1 MNLLDRIR
9 MELDQFSG
17 AEQAVAQLVLKDPTG
32 FKKMPVTEL
41 AKRAGVSSPSVVRF
55 CRSLGYEGLSDFKLK
70 LAASLNQGVPFVHQ
84 SVQASDTGETLIQK
98 VLDNAIH
105 TLTTFRNT
113 APAKPMDKAAHLMA
127 KTIIAKGGQLAFY
140 GVGNSGFVALDAE
153 HKFFRMGCSAHAYS
167 DGHLQIMAAS
177 MLKKTD
183 CLLIISNSGRSQ
195 DLLDATRIA
204 KQAGASTIAI
214 TASGSPLAEEVHV
227 HIPADHGEYYEQYSP
242 MVSRLLHLCIVDVL
256 ATQVAI
262 QLGDSVQ
269 KNMARLKKNLI
280 DSRYVK

>member
-9 MELDQFSG
+9 KELSQFSG
-17 AEQAVAQLVLKDPTG
+17 AEQAVAQLVLKDPSG
-32 FKKMPVTEL
+32 FQKMPVTEL
-41 AKRAGVSSPSVVRF
+41 ARRAGVSSPSVVRF

-70 LAASLNQGVPFVHQ
+70 LAASLNAGVPFIHQ
-84 SVQASDTGETLIQK
+84 TVQAGDTGETLIHK

-105 TLTTFRNT
+105 TLRTFRNT
-113 APAKPMDKAAHLMA
+113 APVKPIDKAAQLLA
-127 KTIIAKGGQLAFY
+127 KTVAKKGRLVFY

-153 HKFFRMGCSAHAYS
+153 HKFFRMGCTAHAYS

-177 MLKKTD
+177 MLNKGD
-183 CLLIISNSGRSQ
+183 CLVIISNSGRSQ
-195 DLLDATRIA
+195 DLLDATQIA
-204 KQAGASTIAI
+204 RAAGASTIAI
-214 TASGSPLAEEVHV
+214 TASGSPLAQTVQL

-242 MVSRLLHLCIVDVL
+242 MVSRLLHLSIVDVL
-256 ATQVAI
+256 ATQVAM

-280 DSRYVK
+280 NSRYTK

>member
-1 MNLLDRIR
+1 
-9 MELDQFSG
+9 
-17 AEQAVAQLVLKDPTG
+17 
-32 FKKMPVTEL
+32 
-41 AKRAGVSSPSVVRF
+41 
-55 CRSLGYEGLSDFKLK
+55 
-70 LAASLNQGVPFVHQ
+70 
-84 SVQASDTGETLIQK
+84 
-98 VLDNAIH
+98 
-105 TLTTFRNT
+105 
-113 APAKPMDKAAHLMA
+113 
-127 KTIIAKGGQLAFY
+127 
-140 GVGNSGFVALDAE
+140 
-153 HKFFRMGCSAHAYS
+153 
-167 DGHLQIMAAS
+167 MAAS

-183 CLLIISNSGRSQ
+183 CLLIVSNSGRSQ

-214 TASGSPLAEEVHV
+214 TASGSPLAEEVQV
-227 HIPADHGEYYEQYSP
+227 HIPADHSEYYEQYSP

>member
-9 MELDQFSG
+9 MELDQFSS
-17 AEQAVAQLVLKDPTG
+17 AEQAVAQLVLKDPSS
-32 FKKMPVTEL
+32 FQKMPVTEL

-70 LAASLNQGVPFVHQ
+70 LAASLNAGVPFVHQ
-84 SVQASDTGETLIQK
+84 AVQAGDTGETLIQK

-105 TLTTFRNT
+105 TLRTFRNT
-113 APAKPMDKAAHLMA
+113 APAKPIDKATQLLA
-127 KTIIAKGGQLAFY
+127 KTIAKNGRLVFY

-153 HKFFRMGCSAHAYS
+153 HKFFRMGCAAHAYS

-177 MLKKTD
+177 MLNKGD
-183 CLLIISNSGRSQ
+183 CLIIISNSGSSQ

-204 KQAGASTIAI
+204 KQAGAGTVAI
-214 TASGSPLAEEVHV
+214 TASGSPLAEEVQV
-227 HIPADHGEYYEQYSP
+227 HIPANHGEFYEQYSP

-256 ATQVAI
+256 ATQVALL
-262 QLGDSVQ
+262 LGDTVQ

-280 DSRYVK
+280 ESRYAK

>member
-9 MELDQFSG
+9 MEIDRFSS
-17 AEQAVAQLVLKDPTG
+17 AEQAVARLVLKNPSG
-32 FKKMPVTEL
+32 FQKMPVTEL

-70 LAASLNQGVPFVHQ
+70 LAASLNAGVPFIHQ
-84 SVQASDTGETLIQK
+84 SVQAGDSGETLIQK

-105 TLTTFRNT
+105 TLNAFRNT
-113 APAKPMDKAAHLMA
+113 VPVKPIDKATQLLA
-127 KTIIAKGGQLAFY
+127 KTIAKKGRLLFY

-153 HKFFRMGCSAHAYS
+153 HKFFRMGCTAHAYS

-177 MLKKTD
+177 MSNKAD
-183 CLLIISNSGRSQ
+183 CLIIISNSGRSQ
-195 DLLDATRIA
+195 DLLDATQIA
-204 KQAGASTIAI
+204 RAAGASTIAI
-214 TASGSPLAEEVHV
+214 TASGSPLAQAVQV
-227 HIPADHGEYYEQYSP
+227 HIPADHGEYYEHYSP
-242 MVSRLLHLCIVDVL
+242 MVSRLLHLCVVDVL
-256 ATQVAI
+256 ATQVAL

-280 DSRYVK
+280 DSRYTK

>member
-9 MELDQFSG
+9 MELDKFSG

-98 VLDNAIH
+98 VFDNAIH

-113 APAKPMDKAAHLMA
+113 APAKPLDKAAQLMA
-127 KTIIAKGGQLAFY
+127 KTIAKGGQLAFY

-153 HKFFRMGCSAHAYS
+153 HKFFRMGCSAHSYS

-183 CLLIISNSGRSQ
+183 CLLIVSNSGRSQ

-214 TASGSPLAEEVHV
+214 TASGSPLAEEVQV
-227 HIPADHGEYYEQYSP
+227 HIPADHSEYYEQYSP

>member
-9 MELDQFSG
+9 MELGQFSA
-17 AEQAVAQLVLKDPTG
+17 AEQAVAQLVLKDPSG
-32 FKKMPVTEL
+32 FQKMPVTEL

-70 LAASLNQGVPFVHQ
+70 LAASLNAGVPFIHQ
-84 SVQASDTGETLIQK
+84 SVQAGDSGETLIQK

-105 TLTTFRNT
+105 TLNTFRNT
-113 APAKPMDKAAHLMA
+113 VPVKPIDKATQLLA
-127 KTIIAKGGQLAFY
+127 KTITRKGRLVFY
-140 GVGNSGFVALDAE
+140 GVGNSGFVAMDAE
-153 HKFFRMGCSAHAYS
+153 HKFFRMGCTAHAYS

-177 MLKKTD
+177 MLNKAD
-183 CLLIISNSGRSQ
+183 CLIIISNSGRSQ
-195 DLLDATRIA
+195 DLLDATQIA
-204 KQAGASTIAI
+204 RAAGASTIAI
-214 TASGSPLAEEVHV
+214 TASGSPLAQAVQV

-242 MVSRLLHLCIVDVL
+242 MVSRLLHLCVVDVL
-256 ATQVAI
+256 ATQVAL

-280 DSRYVK
+280 DSRYSK

>member
-9 MELDQFSG
+9 MELGRFSG

-113 APAKPMDKAAHLMA
+113 APAKPLDKAAQLMA
-127 KTIIAKGGQLAFY
+127 KTIDKGGQLVFY
-140 GVGNSGFVALDAE
+140 GVGNSGFVAQDAE

-177 MLKKTD
+177 MMKKTD

-204 KQAGASTIAI
+204 KQAGASTLAI
-214 TASGSPLAEEVHV
+214 TASGSPLAEEVQV

>member
-9 MELDQFSG
+9 MELEQFSA
-17 AEQAVAQLVLKDPTG
+17 AEKAVAQLVLKDPTS
-32 FKKMPVTEL
+32 FKKMPVSEL

-55 CRSLGYEGLSDFKLK
+55 CRTLGYEGLSDFKLK

-84 SVQASDTGETLIQK
+84 SVQSGDTSEILIQK
-98 VLDNAIH
+98 VFDNAIH
-105 TLTTFRNT
+105 TLTGFRNT
-113 APAKPMDKAAHLMA
+113 APAKLVDKAARLMA
-127 KTIIAKGGQLAFY
+127 KTIAKGGQLVFY

-195 DLLDATRIA
+195 DLLDAARIA
-204 KQAGASTIAI
+204 NQAGACTLAI
-214 TASGSPLAEEVHV
+214 TASGSPLAGEVQV
-227 HIPADHGEYYEQYSP
+227 HLPADHGEYYEQYSP

-256 ATQVAI
+256 ATRVAI
-262 QLGDSVQ
+262 ALGDAAQ

>member
-1 MNLLDRIR
+1 MTLLDRIR
-9 MELDQFSG
+9 KELDQFSG
-17 AEQAVAQLVLKDPTG
+17 AEQAVAQLVLKDPAS
-32 FKKMPVTEL
+32 FQKMPVTEL

-70 LAASLNQGVPFVHQ
+70 LAASLTEGVPFVHQ
-84 SVQASDTGETLIQK
+84 TVQAGDSGEVLIHK

-105 TLTTFRNT
+105 TLRTFRNT
-113 APAKPMDKAAHLMA
+113 APAKPIDKATQLIV
-127 KTIIAKGGQLAFY
+127 KTIGKQGRLVFY

-177 MLKKTD
+177 MLGKGD
-183 CLLIISNSGRSQ
+183 CLIIVSNSGRSQ

-204 KQAGASTIAI
+204 KQAGAGIVAI
-214 TASGSPLAEEVHV
+214 TASGSPLSEEVQV
-227 HIPADHGEYYEQYSP
+227 HIPANHGEFYEQYSP

-256 ATQVAI
+256 ATQVAL
-262 QLGDSVQ
+262 QLGDAAQ
-269 KNMARLKKNLI
+269 KNMARLKRNLI
-280 DSRYVK
+280 ESRYTK

>member
-9 MELDQFSG
+9 RELEQLSG
-17 AEQAVAQLVLKDPTG
+17 AEQAVAQLVLKDPSG
-32 FKKMPVTEL
+32 FQKLPVTTL

-55 CRSLGYEGLSDFKLK
+55 CRTLGYEGLSDFKLK
-70 LAASLNQGVPFVHQ
+70 LAASLNSGVPFIHQ
-84 SVQASDTGETLIQK
+84 AVQQGDTGETLIQK

-105 TLTTFRNT
+105 TLSNFRNT
-113 APAKPMDKAAHLMA
+113 APAQPISQAAKLITKAIS
-127 KTIIAKGGQLAFY
+127 TKGRLVFY
-140 GVGNSGFVALDAE
+140 GVGNSGFIALDAE
-153 HKFFRMGCSAHAYS
+153 HKFFRMGCAAQAYS

-177 MLKKTD
+177 MLNKGD
-183 CLLIISNSGRSQ
+183 SLIIISNSGRSQ

-204 KQAGASTIAI
+204 RQAGAGTIAI
-214 TASGSPLAEEVHV
+214 TASGSPLAEEVQV

-256 ATQVAI
+256 ATQVAL

-280 DSRYVK
+280 ESRYAK

>member
-9 MELDQFSG
+9 MELDQFSS
-17 AEQAVAQLVLKDPTG
+17 AEQAVGQLVLKDPTG
-32 FKKMPVTEL
+32 FQKMPVTEL

-55 CRSLGYEGLSDFKLK
+55 CRTLGYEGLSDFKLK
-70 LAASLNQGVPFVHQ
+70 LAASLTSGMPFVHQ
-84 SVQASDTGETLIQK
+84 SVQAGDTGETLIQK

-105 TLTTFRNT
+105 TLRTFRNT
-113 APAKPMDKAAHLMA
+113 APAKPIDKAAQLLV
-127 KTIIAKGGQLAFY
+127 KSIAKKGRLVFY

-153 HKFFRMGCSAHAYS
+153 HKFFRMGCAAHAYS

-177 MLKKTD
+177 MLNKGD
-183 CLLIISNSGRSQ
+183 CLVIISNSGRSQ
-195 DLLDATRIA
+195 DLLDATEI
-204 KQAGASTIAI
+204 AGAAGTSTIAI
-214 TASGSPLAEEVHV
+214 TASGSPLAQAVQV

-242 MVSRLLHLCIVDVL
+242 MVSRLLHLCVVDVL
-256 ATQVAI
+256 ATQVAV

-280 DSRYVK
+280 ESRYAK